1 MNLPA
6 AILFGAVEGLTEFLP
21 VSSTGHLTI
30 FERLLGYQL
39 DAADV
44 TAFTAIIQ
52 TGAVLATVIYLRDE
66 FRRIVFAI
74 IRGMFRSGWR
84 ADPDWRFGWAV
95 VLGSI
100 PIGVVGLVFQDA
112 IETTFRSLWF
122 VAAALILWSLP
133 MLYADRT
140 ATQKL
145 GESEITWR
153 DTLIIGLAQCL
164 ALVPGVSRS
173 GATMTAGLLRGF
185 DRVAVTRLSFML
197 SVPALTA
204 AGILQAYTAADDIST
219 GVGWPATIVATV
231 VSFVVGYFSVAWL
244 LRFVARH
251 TFMLFIVYR
260 IGLGLLLLLLLG
272 VRAGLGDLTVAARG
286 DVQVDLAH
294 LRELRPQTGGDRVG
308 GVLHLG
314 RAELVV
320 HVQPGRDEQH
330 VRTEQHRPHVD
341 DPVDLG
347 VVGQLAA
354 DAVAD
359 RRRRGLADEHL
370 LGVPAEQVGH
380 HGQQHADRDRGRRV
394 PERLPGQLVQAEP
407 ERGQQQADQRRGVL
421 GEHGLHGR
429 VGGQPDVLDHGATLP
444 PGPPRAAAGPPSAR
458 TCPRPGTRRTA
469 PRTTAGSRRP
479 RTRRTAARARPR
491 RWRTPR
497 RRRRSRSRPAGTR
510 RTAPCRTRTGG
521 CRPAPSGTAAAR

>member
-1 MNLPA
+1 VRSDGRGPGGVAARPRPRRRARRSRVNLLT

-30 FERLLGYQL
+30 LERLLGYQI

-52 TGAVLATVIYLRDE
+52 TGAVLATLIYLRDE

-74 IRGMFRSGWR
+74 IRGLFRSGWR
-84 ADPDWRFGWAV
+84 ADPDWKFGWAV

-100 PIGVVGLVFQDA
+100 PIGIVGPLV
-112 IETTFRSLWF
+112 
-122 VAAALILWSLP
+122 LWSLP

-197 SVPALTA
+197 SVPALAA

-231 VSFVVGYFSVAWL
+231 VSFVVAYFSVAWL

-251 TFMLFIVYR
+251 TFLVFIAYR
-260 IGLGLLLLLLLG
+260 IG
-272 VRAGLGDLTVAARG
+272 
-286 DVQVDLAH
+286 
-294 LRELRPQTGGDRVG
+294 
-308 GVLHLG
+308 
-314 RAELVV
+314 
-320 HVQPGRDEQH
+320 
-330 VRTEQHRPHVD
+330 
-341 DPVDLG
+341 
-347 VVGQLAA
+347 
-354 DAVAD
+354 
-359 RRRRGLADEHL
+359 
-370 LGVPAEQVGH
+370 
-380 HGQQHADRDRGRRV
+380 
-394 PERLPGQLVQAEP
+394 
-407 ERGQQQADQRRGVL
+407 
-421 GEHGLHGR
+421 
-429 VGGQPDVLDHGATLP
+429 
-444 PGPPRAAAGPPSAR
+444 
-458 TCPRPGTRRTA
+458 
-469 PRTTAGSRRP
+469 
-479 RTRRTAARARPR
+479 
-491 RWRTPR
+491 
-497 RRRRSRSRPAGTR
+497 
-510 RTAPCRTRTGG
+510 
-521 CRPAPSGTAAAR
+521 